1 MDSDRSQ
8 KVHPTDPK
16 RYQISVRI
24 LAIEGVEPP
33 HDGIRAS
40 VFIVKGN
47 PLILSTSPLP
57 CFSSGIDSVTLD
69 LRSEEEVS
77 DLSLQVIA
85 KDMDC
90 HFAVSVEEIIEYTT
104 PSSAV
109 TKTMTMWQTQT
120 GSMYGSCSVI
130 FKIDRDNP
138 LSVSELVGIRKSHAV
153 SPMNESSPV
162 DLLVDLRKQDGPLVE
177 LEQQKVEL
185 LARPAR
191 RRRGGAAATTNFAL
205 VDDLINAAP
214 IQASSDS

>member
-1 MDSDRSQ
+1 MNPTNVVDSNRSQ
-8 KVHPTDPK
+8 QVHPTDPK
-16 RYQISVRI
+16 RYQITVRI
-24 LAIEGVEPP
+24 LAMEGIEPP

-47 PLILSTSPLP
+47 PLILSPSPLP
-57 CFSSGIDSVTLD
+57 CFSSGIDTVTLD
-69 LRSEEEVS
+69 LRCEEEAS

-104 PSSAV
+104 PSSPV

-120 GSMYGSCSVI
+120 GSMYGSCSVS
-130 FKIDRDNP
+130 FKVDRDNP
-138 LSVSELVGIRKSHAV
+138 LSVSELVGIRKSHMV
-153 SPMNESSPV
+153 SPKSEV
-162 DLLVDLRKQDGPLVE
+162 DVLVDSRRQDGPLVE
-177 LEQQKVEL
+177 FEQQKVEL

-205 VDDLINAAP
+205 VDDLINTAP
-214 IQASSDS
+214 

>member
-1 MDSDRSQ
+1 MNPTNVVDSNRSQ
-8 KVHPTDPK
+8 QVHPTDPK
-16 RYQISVRI
+16 RFQITVRI
-24 LAIEGVEPP
+24 LAMEGIEAP

-47 PLILSTSPLP
+47 PLILSPSPLT
-57 CFSSGIDSVTLD
+57 CFSSGIDTVTLD
-69 LRSEEEVS
+69 LRSEEEAS

-104 PSSAV
+104 PSSPV

-120 GSMYGSCSVI
+120 GSMHGSCSVS
-130 FKIDRDNP
+130 FKIDRENP

-153 SPMNESSPV
+153 SPKSEV
-162 DLLVDLRKQDGPLVE
+162 DVLVDSRRQDALVE
-177 LEQQKVEL
+177 FEQQKVEFL
-185 LARPAR
+185 SRPAR

-205 VDDLINAAP
+205 VDDLINTAP
-214 IQASSDS
+214 